1 MSSLCPSVST
11 PSQALGKTLVAAL
24 TDAVMKD
31 IVKQSR
37 NALSD
42 KCLVVQRAAAEVHKP
57 YLSLS
62 FADQSADDHFNQIL
76 LILYPIGDGARN
88 VSDA

>member
-1 MSSLCPSVST
+1 MSLRFHALTALRKSLVTS
-11 PSQALGKTLVAAL
+11 GRAL

-42 KCLVVQRAAAEVHKP
+42 KCMLVQRAAAEVHKP

-62 FADQSADDHFNQIL
+62 SADQSADDYFN
-76 LILYPIGDGARN
+76 
-88 VSDA
+88 